1 MKNNNLAERKSKTK
15 VSQILLLLGGG
26 VPAGGGGR

>member
-1 MKNNNLAERKSKTK
+1 MEKIRRQMIKQYYLNYP
-15 VSQILLLLGGG
+15 LLGGG